1 MVADTTVRAR
11 LDADTKEKATKV
23 LNSVGLNTSD
33 LIRLTFR
40 KVATEGRLPFV
51 IDVPNATTRN
61 ALDELN
67 QGHGMRFSSV
77 EELMAD
83 LDH

>member
-11 LDADTKEKATKV
+11 LDSETKERATKV
-23 LNSVGLNTSD
+23 LESVGLNASD

-40 KVATEGRLPFV
+40 KVAAEGRLPFV
-51 IDVPNATTRN
+51 VDVPNATTLG
-61 ALDELN
+61 ALDELD
-67 QGHGMRFSSV
+67 QGHGARFTSV

-83 LDH
+83 LEP

>member
-11 LDADTKEKATKV
+11 LDSATKAQATKV
-23 LNSVGLNTSD
+23 LNAVGLNASD

-40 KVATEGRLPFV
+40 KVAAEGRLPFV
-51 IDVPNATTRN
+51 IDTPNAATRS

-67 QGHGMRFSSV
+67 HGQGTRFTNV